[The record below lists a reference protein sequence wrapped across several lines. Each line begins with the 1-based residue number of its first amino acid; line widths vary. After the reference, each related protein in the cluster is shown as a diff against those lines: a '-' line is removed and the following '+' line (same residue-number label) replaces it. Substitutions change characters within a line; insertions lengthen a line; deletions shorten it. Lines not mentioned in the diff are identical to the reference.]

1 MKETKKTNSGP
12 LIVLLIIGAMI
23 GNNFGTKVETEER
36 FKTDKPVQV
45 EEIRSKRI
53 ELEKIVEE
61 EEAAIAEKAAFEEAK
76 KKALMTT
83 LYSKE

>member
-1 MKETKKTNSGP
+1 MKETKKQNGGP
-12 LIVLLIIGAMI
+12 LIVLLIIGAII
-23 GNNFGTKVETEER
+23 GNNFGQKVDTEDR
-36 FKTDKPVQV
+36 FKTNEPVQI

-83 LYSKE
+83 MHSTE